1 MIVSFRECG
10 LDLGTSALLKS
21 KLYSDRC
28 FQGLSGVWAQS
39 RLNMVNSAT
48 YNICGLG
55 QVAGPTS
62 TCKTVALSGA
72 ICGKGL
78 MEQFMEVQ
86 HQDWG
91 VLT

>member
-1 MIVSFRECG
+1 
-10 LDLGTSALLKS
+10 
-21 KLYSDRC
+21 
-28 FQGLSGVWAQS
+28 
-39 RLNMVNSAT
+39 MVNSAT

-62 TCKTVALSGA
+62 TCKTVALSWA
-72 ICGKGL
+72 ICGKVL

-86 HQDWG
+86 RQDWG